1 MFEIC
6 MHRNYANLAKIALNW
21 CKIVDRRLKP
31 GDHAMKQF
39 CMDSWFGKL
48 TNASDKVTKF
58 GYLKDEIAY
67 RLQ

>member
-6 MHRNYANLAKIALNW
+6 MHRNYANLTKISLNW
-21 CKIVDRRLKP
+21 CKIVDKRLKP

-39 CMDSWFGKL
+39 CMDSHFGKL

-67 RLQ
+67 RL